1 MQVELKPFNEGTLLP
16 VKASPG
22 SRRNEIRGAIG
33 GQLKVCVTQVA
44 EKGKANT
51 AIISLLAKAL
61 DIPRRQIQLQS
72 GTTSSEKIF
81 LISGIE
87 LSALARKIQ
96 SATAENN
103 GCPSPAA
110 TASDPPKGG

>member
-22 SRRNEIRGAIG
+22 SHRNEIRGAFG

-44 EKGKANT
+44 EKGKANK

-87 LSALARKIQ
+87 LSAPARKIQ
-96 SATAENN
+96 QATAENN
-103 GCPSPAA
+103 G
-110 TASDPPKGG
+110 